1 MAELTV
7 RSVELVNKVLRMND
21 SQYPDIP
28 IVQMNIDCGV
38 AIGDSDTLAFPDR
51 SEFPSPI
58 GMLTLCEFG
67 GFDSVLSALFP
78 DQLPSSGDV
87 FAQDGDIKIKCYKL
101 TYGSGLSAG
110 SSYRPVLYN
119 SRGVNTYYIHSN
131 GVRGDNIYQCVGPAF
146 VYYDVVGKR
155 YIGLQA
161 APYCTAYSS
170 ESVIVNQF
178 GIIQTAEQPKYVAG
192 SESYS
197 WSVFPPSSSYLIVDA
212 EIEAFLA
219 SHIFNYEGYDPYAA
233 GGNTTPEIGPT
244 SGDWTLPDDELALP
258 GTSYSDLSAGLY
270 RIYAMTPTQVNAFAT
285 QLWNTDVMDIISRFF
300 EKPTDVVLGMY
311 SYPFDVQS
319 GNAEAVYFNWISQ
332 WSTVDVTGH
341 PVTQEIQHLEFGY
354 IDVPRYSGTFYDF
367 QPYSVIQIHLPY
379 IGFVEVKAN
388 EVVGKRV
395 YLDYYVSLFSGD
407 FTASLTVTGDNSPG
421 LIGLYQGNIG
431 RPVPLTQQDL
441 FTLFKKGAELALTAA
456 IAVGSGGV
464 ALAAGAEA
472 AEAKVDMERRIEAG
486 LPVSATMAAS
496 RYAAEQKTH
505 DEALNVLKK
514 TSIVGAAN
522 AMFGNP
528 SGVAIIRNGA
538 VDASSGRTSSQ
549 EAYILMT
556 IPHQNVSSEQKLLGY
571 PTNLPGPL
579 SGYTGFTTVRDIR
592 LDVPDATDSEKAE
605 IESIV
610 RSGIII

>member
-1 MAELTV
+1 MPDVVDYSIEYLKTDKGALMVYVYKISETLTTETSYSLNKMPLNPSAV
-7 RSVELVNKVLRMND
+7 VASNDVNSLVATEFTSLIGKVKLVKNGRDRVYYYIGSDIQPYFSAQVPTPSDSSYISFITPLSIVEDGSGKHYMCNGVTVI
-21 SQYPDIP
+21 QYPP
-28 IVQMNIDCGV
+28 SVPGS
-38 AIGDSDTLAFPDR
+38 IGTKVESITRNTPDR
-51 SEFPSPI
+51 FGKSFWEVGFTTSEVVSTHEASNAAAEHLFSILDGSYMPYEP
-58 GMLTLCEFG
+58 G
-67 GFDSVLSALFP
+67 GETD
-78 DQLPSSGDV
+78 
-87 FAQDGDIKIKCYKL
+87 
-101 TYGSGLSAG
+101 
-110 SSYRPVLYN
+110 
-119 SRGVNTYYIHSN
+119 
-131 GVRGDNIYQCVGPAF
+131 
-146 VYYDVVGKR
+146 
-155 YIGLQA
+155 
-161 APYCTAYSS
+161 
-170 ESVIVNQF
+170 
-178 GIIQTAEQPKYVAG
+178 
-192 SESYS
+192 
-197 WSVFPPSSSYLIVDA
+197 
-212 EIEAFLA
+212 
-219 SHIFNYEGYDPYAA
+219 
-233 GGNTTPEIGPT
+233 PEIGPT
-244 SGDWTLPDDELALP
+244 PGDWTLPDDELALP
-258 GTSYSDLSAGLY
+258 GSSYSDLSAGLY

-285 QLWNTDVMDIISRFF
+285 QLWNTDVMDVISRFF

-319 GNAEAVYFNWISQ
+319 GNAESVYFNWISQ

-354 IDVPRYSGTFYDF
+354 ADIPRYSGTFYDF
-367 QPYSVIQIHLPY
+367 QPYSVIQMHLPY

-388 EVVGKRV
+388 EVVGRRV

-407 FTASLTVTGDNSPG
+407 FTAALTVTGDNSPG
-421 LIGLYQGNIG
+421 VIGLYQGNIG

-486 LPVSATMAAS
+486 LPISATMAAN
-496 RYAAEQKTH
+496 RYGVEQKTH

-514 TSIVGAAN
+514 TSVVGAAN

-556 IPHQNVSSEQKLLGY
+556 VPHQNVSSEQKLLGY

-592 LDVPDATDSEKAE
+592 LNVPDATDSERAE